1 MTPRL
6 TTLRT
11 ALHYSLARLCV
22 LLTTRTVWSTLIS
35 SSILVLAIIG
45 TSAAWRARH
54 SGEESPP
61 LEHALSVSP
70 LAEIVPQ
77 TTDPSE
83 TQGDTAPPHTSLA
96 PMPTATDTRSV
107 ALSEDVPN
115 PFTNT
120 SLGDE
125 RAQRI
130 SNQGGQATQHQ
141 LTMSELEVKIAERR
155 KELARLSRDAD
166 AMQPPPRAARS
177 TPLPSIP
184 RVQVISISSTAALIQ
199 QHGWR
204 QIVHRGMRLN
214 GWTIARLAPTG
225 ITLRRAQRQAFLPL
239 SFGLRS
245 GGTH

>member
-22 LLTTRTVWSTLIS
+22 LLTTRTVWSTLIM

-54 SGEESPP
+54 SGEESLS

-83 TQGDTAPPHTSLA
+83 TQGDTVPSNASPA

-125 RAQRI
+125 RTQRI
-130 SNQGGQATQHQ
+130 SDRGGQATQHQ
-141 LTMSELEVKIAERR
+141 LTMSELDVKIAERH
-155 KELARLSRDAD
+155 KELARLSRDTD
-166 AMQPPPRAARS
+166 AMPPRAARP
-177 TPLPSIP
+177 TPSPSIP

-239 SFGLRS
+239 AFGLRS
-245 GGTH
+245 GGTR